1 MVDLAITI
9 ARMQMATEDA
19 ERCFNMFILIK
30 DIINIL
36 QMTTLICPS
45 DHDSLV
51 TSSRQCTSFKNTSEC
66 IVIPAVDFQPLYKL

>member
-19 ERCFNMFILIK
+19 ERCFNMFILIR

-51 TSSRQCTSFKNTSEC
+51 TL
-66 IVIPAVDFQPLYKL
+66 AVDNVQVLKTIQNA